1 MKILV
6 LYVVMTE
13 KEKQRLTTILSWR
26 ETGIVKVGKT
36 TWKPA
41 HRVWMLAWVMWL
53 SGDSGMSRWEAPL
66 NVEAM
71 VMDTS
76 AKEKAVK
83 IIRWIQGLGQF
94 LFWEE

>member
-36 TWKPA
+36 T
-41 HRVWMLAWVMWL
+41 
-53 SGDSGMSRWEAPL
+53 
-66 NVEAM
+66 
-71 VMDTS
+71 
-76 AKEKAVK
+76 
-83 IIRWIQGLGQF
+83 
-94 LFWEE
+94 